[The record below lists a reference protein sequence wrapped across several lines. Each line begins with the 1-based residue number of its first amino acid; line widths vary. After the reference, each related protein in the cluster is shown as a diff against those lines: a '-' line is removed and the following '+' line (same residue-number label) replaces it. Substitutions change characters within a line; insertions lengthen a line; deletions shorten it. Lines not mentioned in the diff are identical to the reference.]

1 MSLGKTEK
9 ILKEAFIMKKLIIF
23 MLFLTSIVTFGGLG
37 GVTQIGDY
45 CIWEKKSQIYAKAG
59 DDNLDVEIYDAKCVI
74 NKLDY
79 IFSRGEGTEDFH
91 YESYGGK
98 IFDVPIL
105 FFYLDKKVNLS
116 KIRRIEFGEGVKI
129 EGSAHTGRLHF
140 GDVTKYSISGNT
152 LKILEN
158 INDY

>member
-45 CIWEKKSQIYAKAG
+45 CVWEKKSQILYAKAG
-59 DDNLDVEIYDAKCVI
+59 NGNLDVSIYDAKCVI
-74 NKLDY
+74 N
-79 IFSRGEGTEDFH
+79 FSSHDDTEDSH

-98 IFDVPIL
+98 IYDVPIL

-158 INDY
+158 INDN